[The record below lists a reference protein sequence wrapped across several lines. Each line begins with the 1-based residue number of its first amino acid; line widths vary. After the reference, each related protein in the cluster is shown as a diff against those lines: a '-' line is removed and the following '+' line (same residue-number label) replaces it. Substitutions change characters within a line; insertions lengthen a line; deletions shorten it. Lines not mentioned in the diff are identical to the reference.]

1 MNAFDRFDREFAQ
14 AVEDLADAR
23 TPDYFDDVLERA
35 VSGRQR
41 PAWTFP
47 ERWIPM
53 GVLARRP
60 ALVPTLPWRTV
71 GLFLLLAVLLAA
83 IVAIGVGRARLER
96 PALPYGIAA
105 NGLLAYSV
113 EGDIYGRD
121 PQTGELRLLV
131 GGPAVDVGPS
141 FSRDGTQFSFVRLI
155 DEGTH
160 TIAVMVAN
168 ADGSNVR
175 TAVEPEVAD
184 GLHWIEWS
192 PNGEM
197 LLIVNS
203 AAGVPWLSVVN
214 VSGEPQRRAISVDL
228 EVHTADWRAGTD
240 ELILYGRDRATRGL
254 GFYAVPIDGGSLRPI
269 VSPGDDGQVH
279 HGRFSISHDGR
290 FLAYTSEDRGG
301 NVSSHIVD
309 LDSGET
315 RTLDGWFNQGWP
327 TFSPDGERLALVRY
341 PASGAAAQAYI
352 GSSTGDGTDA
362 VAIGPEV
369 QNQPGS
375 AGLQIQFSPDGTS
388 LLIVH
393 AAAKQAWAADVE
405 TGAYEAFSIADDEWV
420 TWQRLHPSTTSAPD
434 R

>member
-1 MNAFDRFDREFAQ
+1 
-14 AVEDLADAR
+14 
-23 TPDYFDDVLERA
+23 
-35 VSGRQR
+35 
-41 PAWTFP
+41 
-47 ERWIPM
+47 M

-60 ALVPTLPWRTV
+60 AFVPTLPLRTV
-71 GLFLLLAVLLAA
+71 GLVLILAVLLAA
-83 IVAIGVGRARLER
+83 IVAISVGRARLER
-96 PALPYGIAA
+96 PALPYGVAA

-131 GGPAVDVGPS
+131 GGPAIDVGPS

-155 DEGTH
+155 DEDAE

-184 GLHWIEWS
+184 GMHWIEWS

-197 LLIVNS
+197 LAIVNS

-214 VSGEPQRRAISVDL
+214 VSGEPQRRAIDVDL
-228 EVHTADWRAGTD
+228 DVHTADWRAGTD
-240 ELILYGRDRATRGL
+240 ELVLFGRDRATRVL
-254 GFYAVPIDGGSLRPI
+254 GFYAVRIDGTDLHPI
-269 VSPGDDGQVH
+269 VPRPDDGHVY

-290 FLAYTSEDRGG
+290 FLAYTSQNRGG

-315 RTLDGWFNQGWP
+315 RTLDGWSNQGWP

-341 PASGAAAQAYI
+341 PGSGAAAQAFI

-369 QNQPGS
+369 ENQPGS
-375 AGLQIQFSPDGTS
+375 AGLHIQFSPDGTS
-388 LLIVH
+388 LLIVQ

-405 TGAYEAFSIADDEWV
+405 TGEYETFFMGDDEWV
-420 TWQRLHPSTTSAPD
+420 TWQRLHPSAASAPG